1 MSLKKVA
8 IFISGRGSNL
18 ESLLKKRD
26 MGRIKCDIPF
36 VLSNREDARG
46 LKVAKDRGIKTYFI
60 NHRDYPVRKDF
71 ESAILKL
78 TEKHEIDIVVLAGFM
93 KVLSSYFVRTFKKP
107 IINIHPSL
115 LPSFPGLN
123 SQNRALEYGVKFA
136 GCTVHFVTEDVD
148 AGPIIAQEI
157 IPIFNDDSEESIALR
172 ILEREHILLPEALS
186 IVIGDNYEII
196 GRRVFVNHDN
206 D

>member
-1 MSLKKVA
+1 
-8 IFISGRGSNL
+8 
-18 ESLLKKRD
+18 
-26 MGRIKCDIPF
+26 
-36 VLSNREDARG
+36 
-46 LKVAKDRGIKTYFI
+46 
-60 NHRDYPVRKDF
+60 
-71 ESAILKL
+71 
-78 TEKHEIDIVVLAGFM
+78 
-93 KVLSSYFVRTFKKP
+93 VRTFNKP
-107 IINIHPSL
+107 ILNIHPSL